1 MSDFKVIGDV
11 DQTLAGLLSDAIDS
25 DAAVQALL
33 AGAVDR
39 VVFDSP
45 GVLIQAGTTPCVSLF
60 LYRVSENPDLKNRP
74 PLRVSPHLLRQPPL
88 ALNLHYLLTPLLKNT
103 QQSHWLLG
111 RLMQE
116 LADRAI
122 VRGSALSGGL
132 RDNAEEL
139 RISLESL
146 SLEELTKLWTTFG
159 SPYRLGVTYEVRV
172 ALLDSGRFEG
182 GERVRLK
189 RLELEQGVPTA

>member
-1 MSDFKVIGDV
+1 MSDFRVIGDV
-11 DQTLAGLLSDAIDS
+11 DQTLAGLLSDAID
-25 DAAVQALL
+25 AEAPLQALL
-33 AGAVDR
+33 AAAPDR
-39 VVFDSP
+39 IVFDSP
-45 GVLIQAGTTPCVSLF
+45 GVLIQANNNTCVSLF

-74 PLRVSPHLLRQPPL
+74 PVRVSPHLMRQPPL

-103 QQSHWLLG
+103 HQSHWLLG

-122 VRGSALSGGL
+122 VRGSALAGGL

-159 SPYRLGVTYEVRV
+159 APYRLGVTYEVRV
-172 ALLDSGRFEG
+172 ALLDSARFEG

-189 RLELEQGVPTA
+189 RLELSQGVPTP